1 MLNGLESGTY
11 SVVYSLAGFT
21 AETVFDVEVTAG
33 ANTAVDLVVLAAET
47 P

>member
-11 SVVYSLAGFT
+11 SVAYSLAGFT
-21 AETVFDVEVTAG
+21 GETVFDVEVAAG
-33 ANTAVDLVVLAAET
+33 ADTAVDPVVLAAEA